1 MRLSA
6 TRNSPRRTRATRRPT
21 GERRLQIV
29 QAAMAEFAL
38 RSYREVGTVDIA
50 RRVGVSE
57 PTIYRHFQS
66 KLEIYLSA
74 LDHSTAIIDDAW
86 QAIAD
91 RAPTALDALR
101 VIGRWSFEQLRDD
114 PPHLALR
121 ARALVETSEPA
132 AIERLRTHFEASRRM
147 IERLY
152 RAAQDAGEL
161 PAALDVRARA
171 WAFMGI
177 GALLDRTQFLGLTAG
192 LDATVLRHL
201 IASVLPELG
210 GPPGKPSSS

>member
-6 TRNSPRRTRATRRPT
+6 PRVSHRPARATRRPAS
-21 GERRLQIV
+21 ERRHQIV
-29 QAAMAEFAL
+29 KAAIAEFAM
-38 RSYREVGTVDIA
+38 RSYRDVGTIDIA

-57 PTIYRHFQS
+57 PTIYRYFPS
-66 KLEIYLSA
+66 KVEIYLAA
-74 LDHSTAIIDDAW
+74 LDDSTRMIDDAW
-86 QAIAD
+86 QSLAD

-101 VIGRWSFEQLRDD
+101 AIGRWSFEQLRDD

-121 ARALVETSEPA
+121 ARALVETSEPG
-132 AIERLRTHFEASRRM
+132 AIERLREHFEEARRM

-152 RAAQDAGEL
+152 RAAQDAGHL
-161 PAALDVRARA
+161 SSALDVRARA

-177 GALLDRTQFLGLTAG
+177 GALLDRTQFLGLSAG
-192 LDATVLRHL
+192 LDATVLRDV

-210 GPPGKPSSS
+210 GPPGKPSSR

>member
-1 MRLSA
+1 MQRSV
-6 TRNSPRRTRATRRPT
+6 PRDAGRHPRATRRPT
-21 GERRLQIV
+21 GERRREIV
-29 QAAMAEFAL
+29 TAAIAEFAL
-38 RSYREVGTVDIA
+38 RSYREVGTIDIA

-57 PTIYRHFQS
+57 PTIYRHFES
-66 KLEIYLSA
+66 KLEIYLAA
-74 LDHSTAIIDDAW
+74 LDESTAIIDDAW
-86 QAIAD
+86 RSIAD

-121 ARALVETSEPA
+121 ARALVGTSEPD
-132 AIERLRTHFEASRRM
+132 AIERLRAHFEESRRM

-177 GALLDRTQFLGLTAG
+177 GALLDRTQFLGLAAG
-192 LDATVLRHL
+192 LDATVLRDV

-210 GPPGKPSSS
+210 SPPGKPNAT

>member
-1 MRLSA
+1 M
-6 TRNSPRRTRATRRPT
+6 
-21 GERRLQIV
+21 
-29 QAAMAEFAL
+29 
-38 RSYREVGTVDIA
+38 RSYRDVGTVDIA

-57 PTIYRHFQS
+57 PTIYRHFPS
-66 KLEIYLSA
+66 KLEIYLA
-74 LDHSTAIIDDAW
+74 AIDDSTSMIDDAW
-86 QAIAD
+86 RSLAD

-101 VIGRWSFEQLRDD
+101 AIGRWSFEQLRDD

-121 ARALVETSEPA
+121 ARALVETSEPD
-132 AIERLRTHFEASRRM
+132 AIERLRAHFEEARRM

-152 RAAQDAGEL
+152 RAAQDAGQL
-161 PAALDVRARA
+161 PPAWDVRARA

-192 LDATVLRHL
+192 LDATVLRDV

-210 GPPGKPSSS
+210 GPPGKPSSR